1 MTVLQI
7 SNERSPR
14 QRASA
19 NYEDISTRGIS
30 CNFYI
35 LGVHKE
41 NFMVPK
47 ISPKDFRLTE
57 LAPSLKV
64 RASKT
69 V

>member
-7 SNERSPR
+7 SKGKSPKLGA
-14 QRASA
+14 RANS
-19 NYEDISTRGIS
+19 EDFSTLEIS

-35 LGVHKE
+35 LEAYSGK
-41 NFMVPK
+41 FMVPN